1 MPLKSLILLLFFFP
15 SLALPQ
21 AIFEQGL
28 TAGNVNVQ
36 TNTIST
42 VNTNGNLVFDLNGTG
57 KLEFTDLTAS
67 RVPYLDSNKRL
78 TSSVVTQT
86 ELEFLGGVESSLCG
100 NDDICILT
108 NKILTAPE
116 IDGAALDFGTAT
128 NTNFL
133 KLPSDTTSNLDALT
147 DVEGLLG
154 YDETQQKPVFN
165 NGSGWTPIGTGGGS
179 GFFNLISEYNWDFEK
194 SAGATEDWT
203 ASGGTFAA
211 ALTTNILDGLQSVTW
226 DSGSA
231 SQTLSST
238 SVTVPNGMFGRNGWA
253 QCKIFTPSGTATHKI
268 QVYDGTNVISEQ
280 TITSSSTT
288 KPFSGT
294 SFIWP
299 STGSLVLRLISV
311 ASDEPLIAVDS
322 CGVYDADEIKLT
334 NISQASFIGAASF
347 NSTANCIW
355 ARNNTAIGA
364 YGTDADCPAITVETN
379 PGPGT
384 ISTVDTDLPQITVNN
399 LPAGHYMVISS
410 FTLASSSSNIVLG
423 AALNDGTTTTG
434 GMACF
439 ATATSNECG
448 MTVVGYFTYLNP
460 GSRTFSIYGSASGNS
475 VNLRNDSGG
484 RSVNFRIYR
493 YPLASEQTQTY
504 DTAKWKIDANIS
516 GANISLGTSAQT
528 AYVTPNNGSLTL
540 TKNTGSDPVGISCSS
555 TNDNT
560 VGSTT
565 CSAGSEEPG
574 IVVNVP
580 RAGTVEWCFD
590 FGYLS
595 TNAATSAV
603 QTTFQVVETA
613 NGSQAVGTQGNTRVS
628 VNQNGQSR
636 DLGVPVHICGI
647 IDHGSAGKKTIRLMY
662 EQSVTLTPTAVQI
675 NADADTNNGQRDIHV
690 TARYIDQSPN
700 AMTVKNSVVNSSNGV
715 TATEVGYLRCQAASS
730 IISQH
735 GSWISSIGNVS
746 TGGCTIVISAGFTAT
761 PYCFVQLSDSAGAF
775 WTDPGAFLSAKA
787 TSTTSVSV
795 DCDADGG
802 ANCSDY
808 GFQLMCVG
816 AK

>member
-299 STGSLVLRLISV
+299 SSGSLLVRLISV
-311 ASDEPLIAVDS
+311 ASDEPLIAIDS
-322 CGVYDADEIKLT
+322 CGIYDAEEIKLT
-334 NISQASFIGAASF
+334 NISQASIAGSSYFAGTASCVWNRTSTTVGALTTTAACPGPTVEYSSIGSWQTTDSDLPRQTINNLPPGVYKATFTYMGRRAVDVRYAVSIF
-347 NSTANCIW
+347 DGTSSCEPSNGSSTASTTGPHTFSCIFTYTNSGNRAFEFYVATASGAFELDNSQSSAPRSSLKFMLERW
-355 ARNNTAIGA
+355 PLSTEQAFRYDTTAQSWSGLHDGTCSFARTNTAFGDPAADATCGFTELKNTNFGTVTSALSGSDKLPGLIFMPTALKTFRICATAHYVMGTSGSQISAQFVDDLGTVIASTSFLLNGNNSSVSETMCGQYTVPAIGVSRTLKIQTKASSGAVTINSGDGVQAVRWTFEDITQSLPAALVRNSVATLSGGVTAIGSA
-364 YGTDADCPAITVETN
+364 RIASGCA
-379 PGPGT
+379 T
-384 ISTVDTDLPQITVNN
+384 ISQNDQGMVASGASNATGDCTIT
-399 LPAGHYMVISS
+399 L
-410 FTLASSSSNIVLG
+410 
-423 AALNDGTTTTG
+423 TTG
-434 GMACF
+434 YFSSTPVCTCSSYVNASARYCNIDNRTAS
-439 ATATSNECG
+439 ATQ
-448 MTVVGYFTYLNP
+448 V
-460 GSRTFSIYGSASGNS
+460 RTF
-475 VNLRNDSGG
+475 
-484 RSVNFRIYR
+484 NF
-493 YPLASEQTQTY
+493 
-504 DTAKWKIDANIS
+504 N
-516 GANISLGTSAQT
+516 GGTSA
-528 AYVTPNNGSLTL
+528 
-540 TKNTGSDPVGISCSS
+540 
-555 TNDNT
+555 
-560 VGSTT
+560 
-565 CSAGSEEPG
+565 
-574 IVVNVP
+574 
-580 RAGTVEWCFD
+580 
-590 FGYLS
+590 
-595 TNAATSAV
+595 
-603 QTTFQVVETA
+603 
-613 NGSQAVGTQGNTRVS
+613 
-628 VNQNGQSR
+628 
-636 DLGVPVHICGI
+636 
-647 IDHGSAGKKTIRLMY
+647 GSA
-662 EQSVTLTPTAVQI
+662 EAFTLV
-675 NADADTNNGQRDIHV
+675 
-690 TARYIDQSPN
+690 
-700 AMTVKNSVVNSSNGV
+700 
-715 TATEVGYLRCQAASS
+715 
-730 IISQH
+730 
-735 GSWISSIGNVS
+735 
-746 TGGCTIVISAGFTAT
+746 
-761 PYCFVQLSDSAGAF
+761 
-775 WTDPGAFLSAKA
+775 
-787 TSTTSVSV
+787 
-795 DCDADGG
+795 
-802 ANCSDY
+802 
-808 GFQLMCVG
+808 CVG